1 MGLAKLK
8 TKISVEEYLEGEK
21 ISQTKHEFIG
31 GEVYAM
37 AGASER
43 HHRIC
48 ANFFI
53 KLDSHLENSKC
64 QAFITDMKLKA
75 DAATFYYP
83 DVFVACDQQPKS
95 EYYREEPILIIEVAS
110 PSTRQT
116 DRREKLRAYQQ
127 IPSVHEY
134 AVVEQDK
141 IYIELHRRQ
150 PDGRWITYYYNHND
164 EEFAFESV
172 NLNLNLSEVYNRV
185 TFPESSQNPA
195 EH

>member
-21 ISQTKHEFIG
+21 ASRMKHEFID

-48 ANFFI
+48 ANLFI
-53 KLDSHLENSKC
+53 KFDSHLENSKC
-64 QAFITDMKLKA
+64 AAFITDMKLKT
-75 DAATFYYP
+75 DEATFYYP
-83 DVFVACDQQPKS
+83 DVFVACDQNPKS
-95 EYYREEPILIIEVAS
+95 EYYREEPVLVIEIIS
-110 PSTRQT
+110 PSTQQT

-127 IPSVHEY
+127 IPSVREY

-150 PDGRWITYYYNHND
+150 PDGRWITYFYNEGD
-164 EEFAFESV
+164 EELTFESV
-172 NLNLNLSEVYNRV
+172 DLTLKTTEIYRRV
-185 TFPESSQNPA
+185 NFPQP
-195 EH
+195 